1 MAEYYICPQNRLQN
15 SFSCRSYLVSAVVSS
30 EHGCTL
36 KAKLWELN
44 GG

>member
-15 SFSCRSYLVSAVVSS
+15 SFNCRSYLVSAVVSS